1 MVFGQPRRGHAP
13 SQGAAGS
20 QKKKNELLLTVL
32 SLTTASAFQLAGAA
46 PRMMK
51 APLRTSTPPTMLV
64 PDVPTLASLPTT
76 LIADDTSS
84 LLLASGALFSFL
96 FLFIVVGTVVVNF
109 GIMPAVKRK

>member
-1 MVFGQPRRGHAP
+1 MM
-13 SQGAAGS
+13 
-20 QKKKNELLLTVL
+20 NELLLTVL